1 MRISD
6 WSSDVCSSDLGI
18 LKAFKG
24 KVHLGGVI
32 RDRAAIDRWLSLGV
46 HRVVIGTAALEN
58 PELIR
63 EAARDY
69 PGRIV
74 VAVDAKDGM
83 VATRGWADVSTITA
97 VDLACR
103 FNDAGVASILF
114 TDV

>member
-24 KVHLGGVI
+24 KVQLGGGI

-83 VATRGWADVSTITA
+83 VATRGWADVSTIT
-97 VDLACR
+97 DRKSTRL
-103 FNDAGVASILF
+103 NSSH
-114 TDV
+114 